1 MKQYELIAPCH
12 FGMEAVLKR
21 EIQNLGYEISQVDN
35 GKVTFFGDAAA
46 IARANIFLRTTER
59 ILLKIDSFRATS
71 FDDLFEA
78 VKAIP
83 WADYIPEDGKFWVT
97 KANSVSSKLFSPS
110 DIQKIVK
117 KAMVEKLKQTY
128 HTDWFEETGASY
140 PLRISIVKDI
150 VTIGLDT
157 TGESLHKRGYRKF
170 TAPAPVTETLA
181 AAMILLSPWHAD
193 RMLIDPF
200 CGSGTIPIEAAMIA
214 LNMAPGMN
222 REFTAESW
230 KNLVPKKAW
239 YDAIDEA
246 EDAIRNDA
254 EIHIQGYDI
263 DDVRTVITSEAQAT
277 VNLMDSERKK
287 TLNDISRHIQQPDG
301 SLYVPGS
308 SIKGVFRT
316 AILYSLLQKRQ
327 DIKIKYWCYIKQQ
340 VDIIEKLMEEER
352 KPREL
357 QIMPYSVIKKKKNQA
372 TKEIDKLI
380 ASLESELLH
389 TLRLKDDKE
398 RNISN
403 KNAVCS
409 AMRGLQV
416 SDTYASRN
424 MQTAILQKVDG
435 GFDKFGK
442 ASPKKLP
449 IFRECML
456 PEAELFFDVKIEKAV
471 MNTIAFNSV
480 DDLLKATHSFFAA
493 VKMLSI
499 SLSSSL

>member
-1 MKQYELIAPCH
+1 MNSKQFETAKMCLKVVTPINISDGIVLGAKDYLYDSRRQKVFFLNLHQWHMFIYKHMLLEKYESYL
-12 FGMEAVLKR
+12 
-21 EIQNLGYEISQVDN
+21 
-35 GKVTFFGDAAA
+35 
-46 IARANIFLRTTER
+46 ANFRDKQS
-59 ILLKIDSFRATS
+59 LLEW
-71 FDDLFEA
+71 L
-78 VKAIP
+78 
-83 WADYIPEDGKFWVT
+83 
-97 KANSVSSKLFSPS
+97 
-110 DIQKIVK
+110 Q
-117 KAMVEKLKQTY
+117 M
-128 HTDWFEETGASY
+128 
-140 PLRISIVKDI
+140 
-150 VTIGLDT
+150 
-157 TGESLHKRGYRKF
+157 
-170 TAPAPVTETLA
+170 
-181 AAMILLSPWHAD
+181 
-193 RMLIDPF
+193 
-200 CGSGTIPIEAAMIA
+200 
-214 LNMAPGMN
+214 
-222 REFTAESW
+222 
-230 KNLVPKKAW
+230 
-239 YDAIDEA
+239 
-246 EDAIRNDA
+246 
-254 EIHIQGYDI
+254 QGYDI

-277 VNLMDSERKK
+277 VNLMDNEKKK
-287 TLNDISRHIQQPDG
+287 TLNDINRHIQQPDG

-327 DIKIKYWCYIKQQ
+327 DIKSKYWCYSKQQ

-357 QIMPYSVIKKKKNQA
+357 QIMPYSVIKKKKDQA

-424 MQTAILQKVDG
+424 VQTAILQKVDG

-471 MNTIAFNSV
+471 MNTIGINSV

-493 VKMLSI
+493 VTDLLQQAFGKEYQEAFQGVAAGNMFLGGNTGFLSKTLLAMLAPDKDTAKNTIKVLLDKSFKNHKHLLRDKVI
-499 SLSSSL
+499 APRTLKCTNYNGKLMLMGVAEVRKV

>member
-1 MKQYELIAPCH
+1 MNSKQFETAKMCLKVVTPINISDGIVLGAKDYLYDSRRQKVFFLNLHQWHMFIYKHMLLEKYESYL
-12 FGMEAVLKR
+12 
-21 EIQNLGYEISQVDN
+21 
-35 GKVTFFGDAAA
+35 
-46 IARANIFLRTTER
+46 ANFRDKQSLLEWLR
-59 ILLKIDSFRATS
+59 
-71 FDDLFEA
+71 
-78 VKAIP
+78 
-83 WADYIPEDGKFWVT
+83 
-97 KANSVSSKLFSPS
+97 
-110 DIQKIVK
+110 
-117 KAMVEKLKQTY
+117 M
-128 HTDWFEETGASY
+128 
-140 PLRISIVKDI
+140 
-150 VTIGLDT
+150 
-157 TGESLHKRGYRKF
+157 
-170 TAPAPVTETLA
+170 
-181 AAMILLSPWHAD
+181 
-193 RMLIDPF
+193 
-200 CGSGTIPIEAAMIA
+200 
-214 LNMAPGMN
+214 
-222 REFTAESW
+222 
-230 KNLVPKKAW
+230 
-239 YDAIDEA
+239 
-246 EDAIRNDA
+246 
-254 EIHIQGYDI
+254 QGYDI

-277 VNLMDSERKK
+277 VNLMDNEKKK
-287 TLNDISRHIQQPDG
+287 TLNDINRHIQQPDG

-316 AILYSLLQKRQ
+316 AILYKLLQKRQ
-327 DIKIKYWCYIKQQ
+327 DIKSKYWCYIKQQ
-340 VDIIEKLMEEER
+340 VDIIKTLLEEER

-357 QIMPYSVIKKKKNQA
+357 QIMPYSVIKKKKDQA

-456 PEAELFFDVKIEKAV
+456 PKAELFFDVKIEKAV
-471 MNTIAFNSV
+471 MSTIGINTV

-493 VKMLSI
+493 VTDLLQQAFEKEYQEAFQGVAAGNMFLGGNTGFLSKTLLAMLAPDKDTAKNTIKVLLDKSFKNHKHLLRDKVI
-499 SLSSSL
+499 APRTLKCTNYNGKLMLMGVAEVRKV

>member
-1 MKQYELIAPCH
+1 MNSKQFETAKMCLKVVTPINISDGIVLGAKDYLYDSRRQKVFFLNLHQWHMFIYKHMLLEKYESYL
-12 FGMEAVLKR
+12 
-21 EIQNLGYEISQVDN
+21 
-35 GKVTFFGDAAA
+35 
-46 IARANIFLRTTER
+46 ANFRDKQS
-59 ILLKIDSFRATS
+59 LLEW
-71 FDDLFEA
+71 L
-78 VKAIP
+78 
-83 WADYIPEDGKFWVT
+83 
-97 KANSVSSKLFSPS
+97 
-110 DIQKIVK
+110 Q
-117 KAMVEKLKQTY
+117 M
-128 HTDWFEETGASY
+128 
-140 PLRISIVKDI
+140 
-150 VTIGLDT
+150 
-157 TGESLHKRGYRKF
+157 
-170 TAPAPVTETLA
+170 
-181 AAMILLSPWHAD
+181 
-193 RMLIDPF
+193 
-200 CGSGTIPIEAAMIA
+200 
-214 LNMAPGMN
+214 
-222 REFTAESW
+222 
-230 KNLVPKKAW
+230 
-239 YDAIDEA
+239 
-246 EDAIRNDA
+246 
-254 EIHIQGYDI
+254 QGYDI

-277 VNLMDSERKK
+277 VNLMDNEKKK
-287 TLNDISRHIQQPDG
+287 TLNDINRHIQQPDG

-327 DIKIKYWCYIKQQ
+327 DIKSKYWCYIKQQ
-340 VDIIEKLMEEER
+340 VDIIKTLLEEER

-357 QIMPYSVIKKKKNQA
+357 QIMPYSVIKKKKDQA
-372 TKEIDKLI
+372 AKEIDKLT

-456 PEAELFFDVKIEKAV
+456 PKAELFFDVKIEKAV
-471 MNTIAFNSV
+471 MSTIGISSV

-493 VKMLSI
+493 VTDLLQQAFGKEYQEAFQGVAAGNMFLGGNTLFFRKNILAMLAPDKDTAKNTIKVLLDKSFKNHKHLLRDKI
-499 SLSSSL
+499 IAPRTLKCTNYNGKLMLMGVAEVRKV

>member
-1 MKQYELIAPCH
+1 MNSKQFETAKMCLKVVTPINIADGIVLGAKDYLYDSSRQKVYFLNLHQWHMFIYKHMLLEKYESYL
-12 FGMEAVLKR
+12 
-21 EIQNLGYEISQVDN
+21 
-35 GKVTFFGDAAA
+35 
-46 IARANIFLRTTER
+46 ANFRDKQSLLEWLR
-59 ILLKIDSFRATS
+59 
-71 FDDLFEA
+71 
-78 VKAIP
+78 
-83 WADYIPEDGKFWVT
+83 
-97 KANSVSSKLFSPS
+97 
-110 DIQKIVK
+110 
-117 KAMVEKLKQTY
+117 M
-128 HTDWFEETGASY
+128 
-140 PLRISIVKDI
+140 
-150 VTIGLDT
+150 
-157 TGESLHKRGYRKF
+157 
-170 TAPAPVTETLA
+170 
-181 AAMILLSPWHAD
+181 
-193 RMLIDPF
+193 
-200 CGSGTIPIEAAMIA
+200 
-214 LNMAPGMN
+214 
-222 REFTAESW
+222 
-230 KNLVPKKAW
+230 
-239 YDAIDEA
+239 
-246 EDAIRNDA
+246 
-254 EIHIQGYDI
+254 QGYDI

-277 VNLMDSERKK
+277 VNLMDNEKKK
-287 TLNDISRHIQQPDG
+287 TLNDINRHIQQPDG

-327 DIKIKYWCYIKQQ
+327 DIKSKYWCYIKQQ
-340 VDIIEKLMEEER
+340 VDIIKTLLEEER

-357 QIMPYSVIKKKKNQA
+357 QIMHYSVIKKKKDQA
-372 TKEIDKLI
+372 AKEIDKLT

-456 PEAELFFDVKIEKAV
+456 PKAELFFDVKIEKAV
-471 MNTIAFNSV
+471 MSTIGINSI

-493 VKMLSI
+493 VTDLLQQAFEKEYQEAFQGVAAGNMFLGGNTGFLSKTLLAMLAPDKDTAKNTIKVLLDKSFKNHKHLLRDKI
-499 SLSSSL
+499 IAPRTLKCTNYNGKLMLMGVAEVRKV

>member
-1 MKQYELIAPCH
+1 MNSKQFETAKMCLKVVTPINTADGIVLGAKDYLYDSSRQKVYFLNLHQWHMFIYKHMLLEKYESYL
-12 FGMEAVLKR
+12 
-21 EIQNLGYEISQVDN
+21 
-35 GKVTFFGDAAA
+35 
-46 IARANIFLRTTER
+46 ANFRDKQSLLEWLR
-59 ILLKIDSFRATS
+59 
-71 FDDLFEA
+71 
-78 VKAIP
+78 
-83 WADYIPEDGKFWVT
+83 
-97 KANSVSSKLFSPS
+97 
-110 DIQKIVK
+110 
-117 KAMVEKLKQTY
+117 M
-128 HTDWFEETGASY
+128 
-140 PLRISIVKDI
+140 
-150 VTIGLDT
+150 
-157 TGESLHKRGYRKF
+157 
-170 TAPAPVTETLA
+170 
-181 AAMILLSPWHAD
+181 
-193 RMLIDPF
+193 
-200 CGSGTIPIEAAMIA
+200 
-214 LNMAPGMN
+214 
-222 REFTAESW
+222 
-230 KNLVPKKAW
+230 
-239 YDAIDEA
+239 
-246 EDAIRNDA
+246 
-254 EIHIQGYDI
+254 QGYDI

-277 VNLMDSERKK
+277 VNLMDNEKKK
-287 TLNDISRHIQQPDG
+287 TLNDINRHIQQPDG

-316 AILYSLLQKRQ
+316 AILYKLLQKRQ
-327 DIKIKYWCYIKQQ
+327 DIKSKYWCYIKQQ
-340 VDIIEKLMEEER
+340 VDIIEKLMKEER

-357 QIMPYSVIKKKKNQA
+357 QIMPYSVIKKKKDQA

-456 PEAELFFDVKIEKAV
+456 PKAELFFDVKIEKAV
-471 MNTIAFNSV
+471 MSTIGINTV

-493 VKMLSI
+493 VTDLLQQAFEKEYQEAFQGVAAGNMFLGGNTGFLSKTLLAMLAPDKDTAKNTIKVLLGKSFKTHKHLLRDKI
-499 SLSSSL
+499 IAPRTLKCTNYNGKLMLMGVAEVRKV

>member
-1 MKQYELIAPCH
+1 MNNKQFETAKLCLKVVTPINISDGIVLGAKDYLYDSRRQKVFFLNLHQWHMFIYKHMLLEKYESYL
-12 FGMEAVLKR
+12 
-21 EIQNLGYEISQVDN
+21 
-35 GKVTFFGDAAA
+35 
-46 IARANIFLRTTER
+46 ANFRDKQS
-59 ILLKIDSFRATS
+59 LLEW
-71 FDDLFEA
+71 L
-78 VKAIP
+78 
-83 WADYIPEDGKFWVT
+83 
-97 KANSVSSKLFSPS
+97 
-110 DIQKIVK
+110 Q
-117 KAMVEKLKQTY
+117 M
-128 HTDWFEETGASY
+128 
-140 PLRISIVKDI
+140 
-150 VTIGLDT
+150 
-157 TGESLHKRGYRKF
+157 
-170 TAPAPVTETLA
+170 
-181 AAMILLSPWHAD
+181 
-193 RMLIDPF
+193 
-200 CGSGTIPIEAAMIA
+200 
-214 LNMAPGMN
+214 
-222 REFTAESW
+222 
-230 KNLVPKKAW
+230 
-239 YDAIDEA
+239 
-246 EDAIRNDA
+246 
-254 EIHIQGYDI
+254 QGYDI

-277 VNLMDSERKK
+277 VNLMDNEKKK
-287 TLNDISRHIQQPDG
+287 TLNDINRHIQQPDG

-316 AILYSLLQKRQ
+316 AILYKLLQKRQ
-327 DIKIKYWCYIKQQ
+327 DIKSKYWCYIKQQ

-357 QIMPYSVIKKKKNQA
+357 QIMPYSVIKKKKDQA

-456 PEAELFFDVKIEKAV
+456 PKAELFFDVKIEKAV
-471 MNTIAFNSV
+471 MSTIGINTVN
-480 DDLLKATHSFFAA
+480 DLLNATHSFFAA
-493 VKMLSI
+493 VTDLLQQAFEKEYQEAFQGVAAGNMFLGGNTGFLSKTLLAMLAPDKDTAKNTIKVLLDKSFKNHKHLLRDKI
-499 SLSSSL
+499 IAPRTLKCTNYNGKLMLMGVAEVRKV

>member
-1 MKQYELIAPCH
+1 MNSKQFETAKMCLKVVTPINISDGIVLGAKDYLYDSRRQKVFFLNLHQWHMFIYKHMLLEKYESYLAN
-12 FGMEAVLKR
+12 FRDK
-21 EIQNLGYEISQVDN
+21 QNLLEWLQ
-35 GKVTFFGDAAA
+35 
-46 IARANIFLRTTER
+46 
-59 ILLKIDSFRATS
+59 
-71 FDDLFEA
+71 
-78 VKAIP
+78 
-83 WADYIPEDGKFWVT
+83 
-97 KANSVSSKLFSPS
+97 
-110 DIQKIVK
+110 
-117 KAMVEKLKQTY
+117 M
-128 HTDWFEETGASY
+128 
-140 PLRISIVKDI
+140 
-150 VTIGLDT
+150 
-157 TGESLHKRGYRKF
+157 
-170 TAPAPVTETLA
+170 
-181 AAMILLSPWHAD
+181 
-193 RMLIDPF
+193 
-200 CGSGTIPIEAAMIA
+200 
-214 LNMAPGMN
+214 
-222 REFTAESW
+222 
-230 KNLVPKKAW
+230 
-239 YDAIDEA
+239 
-246 EDAIRNDA
+246 
-254 EIHIQGYDI
+254 QGYDI

-277 VNLMDSERKK
+277 VNLMDNEKKK
-287 TLNDISRHIQQPDG
+287 TLNDINRHIQQPEG

-327 DIKIKYWCYIKQQ
+327 DIKSKYWCYIKQQ
-340 VDIIEKLMEEER
+340 VDIIKTLLEEER

-357 QIMPYSVIKKKKNQA
+357 QIMPYSVIKKKKDQA
-372 TKEIDKLI
+372 AKEIDKLT

-456 PEAELFFDVKIEKAV
+456 PKAELFFDVKIEKAV
-471 MNTIAFNSV
+471 MSTIGINTV

-493 VKMLSI
+493 VTDLLQQAFEKEYQEAFQGVAAGNMFLGGNTGFLSKTLLAMLTPDKDTAKNTIKVLLDKSFKTHKHLLRDKVI
-499 SLSSSL
+499 APRTLKCTNYNGKLMLMGVAEVRKV

>member
-1 MKQYELIAPCH
+1 MNSKQFETAKMCLKVVTPVNISDGIVLGAKDYLYDSRRQKVFFLNLHQWHMFIYKHMLLEKYESYL
-12 FGMEAVLKR
+12 
-21 EIQNLGYEISQVDN
+21 
-35 GKVTFFGDAAA
+35 
-46 IARANIFLRTTER
+46 ANFRDKQS
-59 ILLKIDSFRATS
+59 LLEW
-71 FDDLFEA
+71 L
-78 VKAIP
+78 
-83 WADYIPEDGKFWVT
+83 
-97 KANSVSSKLFSPS
+97 
-110 DIQKIVK
+110 Q
-117 KAMVEKLKQTY
+117 M
-128 HTDWFEETGASY
+128 
-140 PLRISIVKDI
+140 
-150 VTIGLDT
+150 
-157 TGESLHKRGYRKF
+157 
-170 TAPAPVTETLA
+170 
-181 AAMILLSPWHAD
+181 
-193 RMLIDPF
+193 
-200 CGSGTIPIEAAMIA
+200 
-214 LNMAPGMN
+214 
-222 REFTAESW
+222 
-230 KNLVPKKAW
+230 
-239 YDAIDEA
+239 
-246 EDAIRNDA
+246 
-254 EIHIQGYDI
+254 QGYDI

-277 VNLMDSERKK
+277 VNLMNNEKKK
-287 TLNDISRHIQQPDG
+287 TLNDINRHIQQPDG

-327 DIKIKYWCYIKQQ
+327 DIKSKYWCYIKQQ
-340 VDIIEKLMEEER
+340 VDIIKTLLEEER

-357 QIMPYSVIKKKKNQA
+357 QIMHYSVIKKKKDQA
-372 TKEIDKLI
+372 AKEIDKLT

-456 PEAELFFDVKIEKAV
+456 PKAELFFDVKIEKAV
-471 MNTIAFNSV
+471 MSTIGINSI

-493 VKMLSI
+493 VTDLLQQAFEKEYQEAFQGVAAGNMFLGGNTGFLSKTLLAMLAPDKDTAKNTIKVLLDKSFKTHKHLLRDKVI
-499 SLSSSL
+499 APRTLKCTNYNGKLMLMGVAEVRKV

>member
-1 MKQYELIAPCH
+1 MNSKQFETAKMCLKVVTPVNISDGIVLGAKDYLYDSRRQKVFFLNLHQWHMFIYKHMLLEKYESYL
-12 FGMEAVLKR
+12 
-21 EIQNLGYEISQVDN
+21 
-35 GKVTFFGDAAA
+35 
-46 IARANIFLRTTER
+46 ANFRDKQS
-59 ILLKIDSFRATS
+59 LLEW
-71 FDDLFEA
+71 L
-78 VKAIP
+78 
-83 WADYIPEDGKFWVT
+83 
-97 KANSVSSKLFSPS
+97 
-110 DIQKIVK
+110 Q
-117 KAMVEKLKQTY
+117 M
-128 HTDWFEETGASY
+128 
-140 PLRISIVKDI
+140 
-150 VTIGLDT
+150 
-157 TGESLHKRGYRKF
+157 
-170 TAPAPVTETLA
+170 
-181 AAMILLSPWHAD
+181 
-193 RMLIDPF
+193 
-200 CGSGTIPIEAAMIA
+200 
-214 LNMAPGMN
+214 
-222 REFTAESW
+222 
-230 KNLVPKKAW
+230 
-239 YDAIDEA
+239 
-246 EDAIRNDA
+246 
-254 EIHIQGYDI
+254 QGYDI

-277 VNLMDSERKK
+277 VNLMDNEKKK
-287 TLNDISRHIQQPDG
+287 TLNDINRHIQQPDG

-327 DIKIKYWCYIKQQ
+327 DIKSKYWCYIKQQ
-340 VDIIEKLMEEER
+340 VDIIKTLLEEER

-357 QIMPYSVIKKKKNQA
+357 QIMHYSVIKKKKDQA
-372 TKEIDKLI
+372 AKEIDKLI

-389 TLRLKDDKE
+389 SLRLKDDKE

-471 MNTIAFNSV
+471 MNTIAINSV

-493 VKMLSI
+493 VTDLLQQAFGKEYQEAFQGVAAGNMFLGGNTGFLSKTLLAMVAPDKDTAKNTIKVLLDKSFKTHKHLLRDKIIAPRTLKCTNYNGKLMLMGVAEVRKV
-499 SLSSSL
+499 

>member
-1 MKQYELIAPCH
+1 MNSKQLETAKMCLKVVTPINIADGIVLGAKDYLYDSRRQKVYFLNLHQWHLFIYKHMLLEKYESYL
-12 FGMEAVLKR
+12 
-21 EIQNLGYEISQVDN
+21 
-35 GKVTFFGDAAA
+35 
-46 IARANIFLRTTER
+46 ANFRDKQSLLEWLR
-59 ILLKIDSFRATS
+59 
-71 FDDLFEA
+71 
-78 VKAIP
+78 
-83 WADYIPEDGKFWVT
+83 
-97 KANSVSSKLFSPS
+97 
-110 DIQKIVK
+110 
-117 KAMVEKLKQTY
+117 M
-128 HTDWFEETGASY
+128 
-140 PLRISIVKDI
+140 
-150 VTIGLDT
+150 
-157 TGESLHKRGYRKF
+157 
-170 TAPAPVTETLA
+170 
-181 AAMILLSPWHAD
+181 
-193 RMLIDPF
+193 
-200 CGSGTIPIEAAMIA
+200 
-214 LNMAPGMN
+214 
-222 REFTAESW
+222 
-230 KNLVPKKAW
+230 
-239 YDAIDEA
+239 
-246 EDAIRNDA
+246 
-254 EIHIQGYDI
+254 QGYDI

-327 DIKIKYWCYIKQQ
+327 DIKVKYWCYIKQQ

-456 PEAELFFDVKIEKAV
+456 PEAELFFDVKVEKAV
-471 MNTIAFNSV
+471 MNTIGINSV

-493 VKMLSI
+493 VTDLLQQAFGKEYQEAFQGVAAGNMFLGGNTGFLSKTLLAMLAPDKDTAKNTIKVLLDKSFKTHKHFLRDKVI
-499 SLSSSL
+499 APRTLKCTNYNGKLMLMGVAEVRKV

>member
-1 MKQYELIAPCH
+1 MNSKQFETAKMCLKVVTPINISDGIVLGAKDYLYDSRRQKVFFLNLHQWHMFIYKHMLLEKYESYL
-12 FGMEAVLKR
+12 
-21 EIQNLGYEISQVDN
+21 
-35 GKVTFFGDAAA
+35 
-46 IARANIFLRTTER
+46 ANFRDKQS
-59 ILLKIDSFRATS
+59 LLEW
-71 FDDLFEA
+71 L
-78 VKAIP
+78 
-83 WADYIPEDGKFWVT
+83 
-97 KANSVSSKLFSPS
+97 
-110 DIQKIVK
+110 Q
-117 KAMVEKLKQTY
+117 M
-128 HTDWFEETGASY
+128 
-140 PLRISIVKDI
+140 
-150 VTIGLDT
+150 
-157 TGESLHKRGYRKF
+157 
-170 TAPAPVTETLA
+170 
-181 AAMILLSPWHAD
+181 
-193 RMLIDPF
+193 
-200 CGSGTIPIEAAMIA
+200 
-214 LNMAPGMN
+214 
-222 REFTAESW
+222 
-230 KNLVPKKAW
+230 
-239 YDAIDEA
+239 
-246 EDAIRNDA
+246 
-254 EIHIQGYDI
+254 QGYDI

-277 VNLMDSERKK
+277 VNLMDNEKKK
-287 TLNDISRHIQQPDG
+287 TLNDINRHIQQPDG

-327 DIKIKYWCYIKQQ
+327 DIKSKYWCYIKQQ
-340 VDIIEKLMEEER
+340 VDIIKTLLEEER

-357 QIMPYSVIKKKKNQA
+357 QIMPYSVIKKKKDQA
-372 TKEIDKLI
+372 AKEIDKLT

-471 MNTIAFNSV
+471 MNTIGINSV
-480 DDLLKATHSFFAA
+480 DDLLRATHSFFAA
-493 VKMLSI
+493 VTDLLQQAFGKEYQEAFQGVAAGNIFLGGNTGFLSKTLLAMLAPDKDTAKNTIKVLLDKSFKNHKHLLRDKI
-499 SLSSSL
+499 IAPRTLKCTNYNGKLMLMGVAEVRKV